1 MQHSDVSAATD
12 VASWELCCRTS
23 QPEDCVELLL
33 SVGLFIV
40 VSEKKLKCF
49 PERKCGFGAS
59 VPLVGVLLLL
69 LLLLVLFVVKLNAE
83 VRLRDTAL
91 RVLSAIRH
99 LAGSWP
105 YVVTH
110 THQSSA
116 APS

>member
-1 MQHSDVSAATD
+1 MQAWVWCIGSSSACVVVV
-12 VASWELCCRTS
+12 VA
-23 QPEDCVELLL
+23 
-33 SVGLFIV
+33 GV
-40 VSEKKLKCF
+40 V
-49 PERKCGFGAS
+49 
-59 VPLVGVLLLL
+59 
-69 LLLLVLFVVKLNAE
+69 VVKLNAE
-83 VRLRDTAL
+83 VRRRDTAL